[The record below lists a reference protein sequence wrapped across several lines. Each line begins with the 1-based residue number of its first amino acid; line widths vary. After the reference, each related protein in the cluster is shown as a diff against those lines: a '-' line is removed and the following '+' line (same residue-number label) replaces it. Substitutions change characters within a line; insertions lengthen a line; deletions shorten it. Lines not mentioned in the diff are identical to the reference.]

1 MSHLRQWAA
10 SHGLS
15 LTDSASAPR
24 SRRKPASVTSI
35 HDLVDDTPDEELKD
49 VQDEGEA
56 SHV

>member
-1 MSHLRQWAA
+1 MSIFA
-10 SHGLS
+10 SGPQV
-15 LTDSASAPR
+15 TASASPTPR
-24 SRRKPASVTSI
+24 QRREAEEARKRDSI